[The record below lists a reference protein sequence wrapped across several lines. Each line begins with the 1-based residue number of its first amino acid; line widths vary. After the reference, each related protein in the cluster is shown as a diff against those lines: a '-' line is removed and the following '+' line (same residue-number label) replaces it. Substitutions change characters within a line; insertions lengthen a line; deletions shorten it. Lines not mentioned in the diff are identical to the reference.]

1 MSDDLAVLPV
11 RDGDCRGDADVP
23 RVDSPGGEKD
33 GEAHAGDAGPEGCA
47 DAGPEVV
54 VATAE
59 PTCVNA
65 SHTPSAM
72 MAVNVIEN
80 VLSEPTL
87 ICENCGLAVILQ
99 ARSSVEEEFVNYHMV
114 HADYEEDGSRKY
126 VSYMLIRCDVVN
138 KQSIDERIREL
149 PFKVAALAK

>member
-11 RDGDCRGDADVP
+11 RDGDCCGDADVP
-23 RVDSPGGEKD
+23 RVDSPGSEKD

-54 VATAE
+54 VESAE
-59 PTCVNA
+59 PVRVNV
-65 SHTPSAM
+65 SRTPSAM

-80 VLSEPTL
+80 VLTEPTL
-87 ICENCGLAVILQ
+87 ICESCGLAVILQ
-99 ARSSVEEEFVNYHMV
+99 ARSSTAEEFVNYHMV

-126 VSYMLIRCDVVN
+126 ASYMLIRCDVVN
-138 KQSIDERIREL
+138 KQRIDERLREL

>member
-11 RDGDCRGDADVP
+11 LDGDRCGDDDVP

-47 DAGPEVV
+47 DADPEVV
-54 VATAE
+54 DESAE
-59 PTCVNA
+59 SVRVNVPH
-65 SHTPSAM
+65 SPSAM

-87 ICENCGLAVILQ
+87 ICESCGLAVVLQ
-99 ARSSVEEEFVNYHMV
+99 ARSSAEKEFVNYHMV

-138 KQSIDERIREL
+138 KQRIDERIREL